1 MFELGTDRVATLLLA
16 MDAHV
21 WVVAGLERESGLTA
35 LSSAAASMSC
45 FTESV
50 RNWM

>member
-21 WVVAGLERESGLTA
+21 WVVAGLERDAA

-45 FTESV
+45 FTESA
-50 RNWM
+50 RDWM